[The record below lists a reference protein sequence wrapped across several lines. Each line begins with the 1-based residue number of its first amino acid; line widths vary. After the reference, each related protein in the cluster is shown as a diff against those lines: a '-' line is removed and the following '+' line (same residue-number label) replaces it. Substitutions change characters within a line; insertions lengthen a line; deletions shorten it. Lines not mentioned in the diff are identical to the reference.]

1 MYMKQQL
8 MDGRFTKNEA
18 VHILTAL
25 YGAKIGFHEEKIRS
39 TEMNE
44 EDIKHSEK
52 KIKQLQQSLSEL
64 RYKIQSNKNNVLDI
78 HAAIEVEL

>member
-1 MYMKQQL
+1 MQQQL
-8 MDGRFTKNEA
+8 INGRFTKNEA

-25 YGAKIGFHEEKIRS
+25 YSAKIEFHEKKIRS

-52 KIKQLQQSLSEL
+52 KIKQLQLTLAEL
-64 RYKIQSNKNNVLDI
+64 KTKIHSNQKEVFDI
-78 HAAIEVEL
+78 HATVDVEL

>member
-1 MYMKQQL
+1 MYMHQQL
-8 MDGRFTKNEA
+8 IDGRFTKNEA

-25 YGAKIGFHEEKIRS
+25 YGAKIEFHETKIRS

-52 KIKQLQQSLSEL
+52 KIKQLQQTLAEL
-64 RYKIQSNKNNVLDI
+64 KTIIHSNQKEVLDI
-78 HAAIEVEL
+78 HAAIDVAL

>member
-1 MYMKQQL
+1 MYMQQQL
-8 MDGRFTKNEA
+8 MDGRFTKKEA

-25 YGAKIGFHEEKIRS
+25 YDAKIEFHESKIRS

-52 KIKQLQQSLSEL
+52 KIKQLQQTLAEL
-64 RYKIQSNKNNVLDI
+64 KTKIHSNPKEVLDI
-78 HAAIEVEL
+78 HAAIDVAL